1 MSRSIQ
7 SKGLDY
13 LKAIAM
19 LTVFLFFLTAVVSL
33 TKLQLWGELQSI
45 GWWLIEKLLNLIK
58 RVNEPSLKDPFEL
71 STGLISVLFFTA
83 LGSIS
88 VSSGVIWW
96 FLIRNDDDSLF
107 THLNGPKLLKHQLAQ
122 KHFAKKCKAE
132 KPKGLLIHPKI
143 CLSAIREFGNFLIW
157 GMQGGGKSNLIKWLV
172 SQLIVRGDRTVIYDI
187 KGEYTEIFYDEK
199 CVLLSPRDD
208 RSINWNLGQDIT
220 NIGLAEVFAEAVISS
235 SAVNETFW
243 VDSARLV
250 VIGVIVGLI
259 KEHKPWS
266 WSELAKRLFC
276 DDAELA
282 AWLKK
287 YHPQAATLINPDDK
301 TTASIRSMVA
311 TQLAWI
317 NSVEN
322 VNPKNPVFSIKDW
335 LSTSD
340 RNVLIVQ
347 GDLTAPWMS
356 AALITSFLAILSN
369 YVLSGPDSD
378 RNIWLVLDELATLNK
393 SKSFQ
398 NWLAVGR
405 SKGARTIAGVQLLS
419 QLESIYRKDDANTIL
434 GLFSNVV
441 TFKLAPNGE
450 SAQKASS
457 AMGQRRV
464 EYRTES
470 INDKGE
476 KNYSLQQ
483 ENVPVVT
490 AEHIIHLPLPSL
502 KSGIEGFLLIGG
514 ADAVYHLRWPINT
527 FPKVAPAVVLSSVLT
542 EPTPTTSLNRL
553 NKRHSS

>member
-1 MSRSIQ
+1 MSRSAQ
-7 SKGLDY
+7 SKQWDY
-13 LKAIAM
+13 VKAIAM
-19 LTVFLFFLTAVVSL
+19 LSVFLFFITTVVCVTQL
-33 TKLQLWGELQSI
+33 KL
-45 GWWLIEKLLNLIK
+45 WLEFQRVSVWLFEHLMSFAQMTNYPDLHDFPKSSKRLLL
-58 RVNEPSLKDPFEL
+58 
-71 STGLISVLFFTA
+71 VLCFTA
-83 LGSIS
+83 LGSVS
-88 VSSGVIWW
+88 VSACVIWW
-96 FLIRNDDDSLF
+96 FRIRHDDDSLF
-107 THLNGPKLLKHQLAQ
+107 THLSGPKLLKHRLAQ

-132 KPKGLLIHPKI
+132 QPKGLKIHPQI
-143 CLSAIREFGNFLIW
+143 WLSVIREFGNFLVW

-172 SQLIVRGDRTVIYDI
+172 SQLIARGERTAIYDI
-187 KGEYTEIFYDEK
+187 KGEYTEIFYNEK
-199 CVLLSPRDD
+199 CLLLSPRDE

-235 SAVNETFW
+235 AAVNEAFW
-243 VDSARLV
+243 TDSARLV

-259 KEHKPWS
+259 KEQKPWS
-266 WSELAKRLFC
+266 WSELSKRLFC
-276 DDAELA
+276 DDAELS

-287 YHPQAATLINPDDK
+287 YHPQAATLIQPDDK

-322 VNPKNPVFSIKDW
+322 VNPNNPEFSVKEW

-347 GDLTAPWMS
+347 GDLTAPLMS
-356 AALITSFLAILSN
+356 AALITSFMAILSN

-405 SKGARTIAGVQLLS
+405 SKGARTIAGAQLLS
-419 QLESIYRKDDANTIL
+419 QLESIYGKDDANTIL

-441 TFKLAPNGE
+441 TFKLAPNGD

-457 AMGQRRV
+457 ALGQRRV
-464 EYRTES
+464 EFRTES
-470 INDKGE
+470 INEKGE

-490 AEHIIHLPLPSL
+490 AESIIHLPLPSL
-502 KSGIEGFLLIGG
+502 KYGIEGFLLIGG
-514 ADAVYHLRWPINT
+514 LDAVYHLSWPINT
-527 FPKVAPAVVLSSVLT
+527 FSKVAPAVVLPSLPT
-542 EPTPTTSLNRL
+542 EPTPTTSFNRL
-553 NKRHSS
+553 NRRS

>member
-1 MSRSIQ
+1 MSRSVQ
-7 SKGLDY
+7 SQRWGY
-13 LKAIAM
+13 IKAIAM
-19 LTVFLFFLTAVVSL
+19 LSVFLFFITTVVSV
-33 TKLQLWGELQSI
+33 TQLKIWIEFQWVSV
-45 GWWLIEKLLNLIK
+45 WLFEHLMSFAQMTNYSDLDDFPESSKRLLLVIC
-58 RVNEPSLKDPFEL
+58 
-71 STGLISVLFFTA
+71 FTA
-83 LGSIS
+83 LGSVS
-88 VSSGVIWW
+88 VSTVIIWW
-96 FLIRNDDDSLF
+96 FRIRNDDDSLF
-107 THLNGPKLLKHQLAQ
+107 SHLSGPKLLKHRLAQ
-122 KHFAKKCKAE
+122 KHFAKKCKSE
-132 KPKGLLIHPKI
+132 QPKGLMIHPQI

-172 SQLIVRGDRTVIYDI
+172 SQLIARGERTVIYDI

-199 CVLLSPRDD
+199 CLLLSPRDE

-243 VDSARLV
+243 TDSARLV

-259 KEHKPWS
+259 KEQKPWS
-266 WSELAKRLFC
+266 WPELSKRLFC
-276 DDAELA
+276 DDADLS

-287 YHPQAATLINPDDK
+287 YHPQAATLIQPDDK

-322 VNPKNPVFSIKDW
+322 VNPENPAFSVKDW
-335 LSTSD
+335 LSKPD

-347 GDLTAPWMS
+347 GDLTSPLMS
-356 AALITSFLAILSN
+356 AALITSFMAILSN
-369 YVLSGPDSD
+369 FVLSGADSD

-419 QLESIYRKDDANTIL
+419 QLESVYGKDDANTIL

-441 TFKLAPNGE
+441 TFKLAPTGE

-457 AMGQRRV
+457 ALGQRRV

-490 AEHIIHLPLPSL
+490 AESIIHLPLPSL

-514 ADAVYHLRWPINT
+514 VDAVYHLRWPINA
-527 FPKVAPAVVLSSVLT
+527 FPKVAPAVVLSSA
-542 EPTPTTSLNRL
+542 PTDPTSTTSFNRL
-553 NKRHSS
+553 NKRPSS